1 MRTGRPLRQAGFT
14 YLWLLAALA
23 VIGIAMSAVGPLW
36 AQQRQREREA
46 ELTRTGML
54 YVAALEDYYRMSSG
68 SVPHFP
74 AAPDELLLDLRFNAN
89 VRHLR
94 QFYDDPAAPGQPLVW
109 IRNDRNELIG
119 VRSSSIDKP
128 LRIVAWTDGRHTVPA
143 GEHYSDWTFLALSTP

>member
-1 MRTGRPLRQAGFT
+1 MQAGSLLRQRGFT

-46 ELTRTGML
+46 ELTHIGML

-74 AAPDELLLDLRFNAN
+74 VAPDELLLDLRFNAN

-94 QFYDDPAAPGQPLVW
+94 QFYDDPVTPGQPLAW
-109 IRNDRNELIG
+109 MRNERGELVG
-119 VRSSSIDKP
+119 VRSTSIDKP
-128 LRIVAWTDGRHTVPA
+128 LREVAWKDGRHTVPA
-143 GEHYSDWTFLALSTP
+143 GEHYSDWIFLALPTP